1 MKAGGSAITTRN
13 RPRLARRL
21 ALLVRTWNVFH
32 GNAVPPERDAFLE
45 EMVRLA
51 VADAPDLVLLQE
63 VPVWALERLDE
74 WSGMVAVGEVAA
86 RPSLGPLPSTAAV
99 GRALTSRHHGRF
111 RSAFAGQANA
121 ILVRASL
128 RVVDRDAIVLNARRF
143 RRAQSRWLGL
153 GLAAR
158 LAWAKER
165 RVCQAVRL
173 RLPDGATML
182 VANLHA
188 TAYRADER
196 LADAEVLRAATF
208 VDALAGPDE
217 PIVIGGDLN
226 VRVERSWTQDALV
239 GPEWRFSHPG
249 PGIDQILVRGLPV
262 SAPEPW
268 ARERRRVDGRLL
280 SDHAPV
286 DVRVG

>member
-1 MKAGGSAITTRN
+1 M
-13 RPRLARRL
+13 
-21 ALLVRTWNVFH
+21 ALLVRTWNLFH

-51 VADAPDLVLLQE
+51 VADAPDLVLFQE

-86 RPSLGPLPSTAAV
+86 RPSVGPLPSTAAV
-99 GRALTSRHHGRF
+99 GRALTSRHHGLF
-111 RSAFAGQANA
+111 RSAFTGQANA
-121 ILVRASL
+121 ILVHAPL
-128 RVVDRDAIVLNARRF
+128 RVVDREAIVLNARRF

-153 GLAAR
+153 GIAAR

-165 RVCQAVRL
+165 RVCQAVRLRL

-196 LADAEVLRAATF
+196 LADAELLRAATF
-208 VDALAGPDE
+208 VDALAGTDE

-226 VRVERSWTQDALV
+226 VTAERSWTQRELV
-239 GPEWRFSHPG
+239 GPEWRFSQPG
-249 PGIDQILVRGLPV
+249 PGIDQILVRGLPA
-262 SAPEPW
+262 SAPDRWPP
-268 ARERRRVDGRLL
+268 ERRRLDGRML